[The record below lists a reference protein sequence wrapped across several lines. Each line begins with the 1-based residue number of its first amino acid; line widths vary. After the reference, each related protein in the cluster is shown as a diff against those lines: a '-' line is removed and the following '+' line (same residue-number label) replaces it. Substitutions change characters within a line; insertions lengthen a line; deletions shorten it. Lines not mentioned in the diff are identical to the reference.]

1 MLLPDLLRMHRLVT
15 LLSLCCL
22 LLWPGAA
29 MASDI
34 TITMNSI
41 SDQGIGESIGTIQAE
56 DRPDGLIIRPSL
68 QGLREGEHGFHLHAG
83 ESCEIARNGDGIAIA
98 GLAALGHWDPDQTN
112 THQGP
117 FGEGHRGDLSRLIV
131 DADGVTRTDVV
142 APRLNTAD
150 LSGRAL
156 IVHAGGDTYSDTP
169 PLGGGGARIAC
180 GVAN

>member
-1 MLLPDLLRMHRLVT
+1 MLIHDLLRMHRLVT

-56 DRPDGLIIRPSL
+56 DGPDGLVIRPSL

-117 FGEGHRGDLSRLIV
+117 FGEGHRG
-131 DADGVTRTDVV
+131 GVGE
-142 APRLNTAD
+142 
-150 LSGRAL
+150 GRGWSASDRRRG
-156 IVHAGGDTYSDTP
+156 HGRWHGGPSSWP
-169 PLGGGGARIAC
+169 
-180 GVAN
+180 

>member
-1 MLLPDLLRMHRLVT
+1 MLEPDLQRMHRLVT

-29 MASDI
+29 MANNI

-56 DRPDGLIIRPSL
+56 DGPDGLVIRPSL
-68 QGLREGEHGFHLHAG
+68 QGLGEGEHGFHLHAG
-83 ESCEIARNGDGIAIA
+83 ESCEIARNGDGTAVA

-131 DADGVTRTDVV
+131 DADGVTRTEVV
-142 APRLNTAD
+142 APRLKTAD
-150 LSGRAL
+150 LPGHAL

-180 GVAN
+180 GVAS